1 MSYNGYTNYATWRIC
16 LEWIDGSEEYFS
28 EMIKGRDTGESIEV
42 VRDYIDEMLASESD
56 EGSNVFSYAQAFLN
70 QVDWFEVVEQIDN
83 WYTENF
89 CSYCGEPKEYNE
101 THCSKECAR
110 KEKAEYMEA

>member
-16 LEWIDGSEEYFS
+16 LEWIDGNEESFS
-28 EMIKGRDTGESIEV
+28 EMIKGKGVGDSIEI
-42 VRDYIDEMLASESD
+42 VRDHIDEMLGYEAEEHTS
-56 EGSNVFSYAQAFLN
+56 VFSYAQAFLN

-83 WYTENF
+83 WYAENF

-110 KEKAEYMEA
+110 KEKAEYTEA